1 MGEQPKDSDVPNLP
15 RLETLRVPLGEP
27 IPMKEY
33 RLAQYETGQNT
44 KAVTLVVLSR
54 PDYDP
59 PKGHI
64 LFLEDQQKF
73 LDLACD
79 ILSALDPVTNER
91 VLARFRKLL
100 ADRA

>member
-1 MGEQPKDSDVPNLP
+1 MEKQPKDSDIPSLP

-27 IPMKEY
+27 IPLKEY
-33 RLAQYETGQNT
+33 RLAQYETGQNA
-44 KAVTLVVLSR
+44 KAVALVVLSR

-64 LFLEDQQKF
+64 LFVEDQQKF

-79 ILSALDPVTNER
+79 ILSALDPVTNEQILVR
-91 VLARFRKLL
+91 IRKLL
-100 ADRA
+100 EGWG